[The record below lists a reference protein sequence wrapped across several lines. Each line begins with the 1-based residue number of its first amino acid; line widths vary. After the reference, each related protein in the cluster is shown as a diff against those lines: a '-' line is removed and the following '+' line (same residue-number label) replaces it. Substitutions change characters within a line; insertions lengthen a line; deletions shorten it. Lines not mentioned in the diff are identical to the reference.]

1 MRAFCSSSSGPF
13 LKLCTLKK
21 ITKLNFQFTK
31 ARERKKC
38 PQKTSCQTMRP
49 KSRWLSKQINQLCTC
64 KYKIL
69 ITFGVLSTIICLVPN
84 LFNLMLCR
92 PLKWT
97 LPKRT
102 CYYPSRK
109 KCFSDRTLVT
119 LIEKLTQVQVTKVSP
134 NIFAL
139 FRVQKSDLLALK
151 HSHGTIFNGL
161 CCRTISSELF
171 CSSVGFLLSLG
182 REKIVLPCEPKL
194 C

>member
-1 MRAFCSSSSGPF
+1 
-13 LKLCTLKK
+13 
-21 ITKLNFQFTK
+21 
-31 ARERKKC
+31 
-38 PQKTSCQTMRP
+38 MRP

-119 LIEKLTQVQVTKVSP
+119 LIEKLTQVQVTKVPP

-139 FRVQKSDLLALK
+139 FRVQLRYPDQRLACFTKIPRDFFLMRYAPGLIDRHK
-151 HSHGTIFNGL
+151 HTHTHKLNTTTQTKTKRKTTTTTKKPLNFEIAQ
-161 CCRTISSELF
+161 R
-171 CSSVGFLLSLG
+171 VLSLPSECQSYNLAT
-182 REKIVLPCEPKL
+182 RQVETT
-194 C
+194 